1 LEKKATPTFSV
12 LESGS
17 EDLGPKIFEF
27 EIAWGHF
34 DIAWQKLSH
43 EVVFFSKLYGLREMG
58 YLPHKTILQL

>member
-1 LEKKATPTFSV
+1 MEKKATPTFSV

-43 EVVFFSKLYGLREMG
+43 EVVFFFKIVWPERNGL
-58 YLPHKTILQL
+58 LAP